1 MQTESKVLEIRDS
14 SKPYKDRI
22 LINIRKNHKATM
34 SLFSPKLIEENG
46 YEAGQSSLICSM
58 CLCISWALT
67 MFLLQSE
74 ELANGNILVI

>member
-1 MQTESKVLEIRDS
+1 MPTVSKVLEIRDS

-46 YEAGQSSLICSM
+46 YEAGQSSFV
-58 CLCISWALT
+58 LCVCA
-67 MFLLQSE
+67 FLWP
-74 ELANGNILVI
+74 